1 MVIGN
6 SDDMFVGGAYLV
18 AENVICI
25 SAVSPLT
32 AGKLHTAS
40 VAKRILCCF

>member
-1 MVIGN
+1 MVIAN
-6 SDDMFVGGAYLV
+6 SGGIFVGGAYLV

-25 SAVSPLT
+25 SAVMYLT

-40 VAKRILCCF
+40 VAKRLFCCF